1 MIQLKIKYNF
11 SQFLSAEFVKH
22 RCAISWTELPHRVSH
37 IHTHTHTTAQTHQG
51 PVSPSKL
58 CSSNLVLLLRP
69 FRDHQFEMNKLAA
82 TTVPSL
88 KDTSLTRAL
97 LKHSQP
103 HSQLLSATAA
113 GRGCE
118 KRACGVI
125 VRDSMALS
133 YTHTQTHSHTLMHT
147 HRVLLNS

>member
-1 MIQLKIKYNF
+1 MID
-11 SQFLSAEFVKH
+11 
-22 RCAISWTELPHRVSH
+22 
-37 IHTHTHTTAQTHQG
+37 

-58 CSSNLVLLLRP
+58 RSSNLVLLPCPLRG
-69 FRDHQFEMNKLAA
+69 HQGEFGINKLAV

-103 HSQLLSATAA
+103 HSQLLSATEGGSA
-113 GRGCE
+113 CE
-118 KRACGVI
+118 KGVCEVI

-133 YTHTQTHSHTLMHT
+133 YTHKHT
-147 HRVLLNS
+147 HTVLLNS